1 MTKPKALPEDEAQQ
15 LRRTALNLLARREHS
30 ALELRHKLLVRGHAE
45 AAIDAELARLVEE
58 DLLNEGRYAEVY
70 AHSRADRG
78 YGPLRITRDLRE
90 RGVDPETVE
99 TVLAELDGF
108 WMAQLQRLHG
118 KRFGKVPGSAPEQAR
133 QMRFLRQR
141 GFTLDQI
148 NRLFKESS

>member
-1 MTKPKALPEDEAQQ
+1 VTKPKALPEDEAQQ

-99 TVLAELDGF
+99 TVLAALDGF

-148 NRLFKESS
+148 NRLFKEHS